1 MPARPKRTPGQVAS
15 AANAEWERF
24 RGQVQQQLWAWHDA
38 ALCDGERET
47 AAEVFRI
54 LQTVHCFSEE
64 WAGITERIDAIA
76 HVRSPARAED
86 AAETTEE
93 TEPPTPAVPAEPP
106 VVSRPAKK
114 KRKLIP

>member
-76 HVRSPARAED
+76 HVRSPAPGEPA
-86 AAETTEE
+86 TE
-93 TEPPTPAVPAEPP
+93 EPPTPAVPVAPP
-106 VVSRPAKK
+106 PPK
-114 KRKLIP
+114 KRIKKVVR